1 MCISVCAVEIRA
13 LAVRDDP
20 DQRVRI
26 EHGIAELTSNRYIRY
41 KKAAAGLPYIFDNNG
56 PGDKT
61 RTYNRFITNEMR

>member
-26 EHGIAELTSNRYIRY
+26 EHGIAELTSNCYIRY
-41 KKAAAGLPYIFDNNG
+41 KKAAARLPYIFDNNG
-56 PGDKT
+56 AGDKT
-61 RTYNRFITNEMR
+61 RAYDRLITNEMR